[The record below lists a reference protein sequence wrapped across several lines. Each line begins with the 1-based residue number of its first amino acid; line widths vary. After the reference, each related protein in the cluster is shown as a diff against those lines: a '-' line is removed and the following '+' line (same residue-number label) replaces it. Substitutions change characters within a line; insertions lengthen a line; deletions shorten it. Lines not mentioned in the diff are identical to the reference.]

1 MRTIVSCVTTIQP
14 LLGKIELVVSHKS
27 SVSSGI
33 DTNIELNKFITWN
46 LVSRLASLKLNLLHI
61 GGESFGEVQSRFLHW
76 SYLSQRSFTTRQL
89 VKSKLYQLC
98 HRQSYPNE
106 IKADSDSKYLRSN
119 SQFLVKCNQGNQPSL
134 VFLEL
139 ENFVLDLSLIPAQPK
154 FGIINVLIEIP
165 AGSKNKYEFDKDL
178 NAIALDRVLSSSV
191 QYPYDYGFIPNTLG
205 NDGDPLDG
213 MVIIDQPTFP
223 GCVIAARPIGMLEM
237 IDGGD
242 RDEKIL
248 CVADKDPR
256 YAHVKS
262 LKDIPQHR
270 LDEISEF
277 FKTYKNLEKKVTE
290 ILGWKDVDAVMPL
303 VQECVAAAKK

>member
-1 MRTIVSCVTTIQP
+1 
-14 LLGKIELVVSHKS
+14 
-27 SVSSGI
+27 
-33 DTNIELNKFITWN
+33 
-46 LVSRLASLKLNLLHI
+46 
-61 GGESFGEVQSRFLHW
+61 
-76 SYLSQRSFTTRQL
+76 
-89 VKSKLYQLC
+89 
-98 HRQSYPNE
+98 
-106 IKADSDSKYLRSN
+106 
-119 SQFLVKCNQGNQPSL
+119 
-134 VFLEL
+134 L
-139 ENFVLDLSLIPAQPK
+139 ENFILDLTLIPAQPK
-154 FGIINVLIEIP
+154 SGIINVLIEIP
-165 AGSKNKYEFDKDL
+165 AGSKNKYEFDKDM
-178 NAIALDRVLSSSV
+178 NAMALDRVLSSSV

-213 MVIIDQPTFP
+213 MVMMDQPTFP

-248 CVADKDPR
+248 CVPDKDPR
-256 YAHVKS
+256 YANVKS
-262 LKDIPQHR
+262 LKDVPQHR